1 MAESEDCHPKLLGLL
16 GLAHRAGKL
25 ALGAS
30 SVERL
35 VRKRQKPLV
44 IIASDAGHAQRRK
57 MFALT
62 PVRGFVVNG
71 VDGEGLARALG
82 RKKLVVVAVADAGF
96 VAGINKLGL
105 TISDVDGRGRGR
117 RESMGS

>member
-1 MAESEDCHPKLLGLL
+1 MAESEGSHQKLLGLL

-30 SVERL
+30 GVERL
-35 VRKRQKPLV
+35 VRKRQMPLV
-44 IIASDAGHAQRRK
+44 IIARDVGHAQRRK
-57 MFALT
+57 LLALT
-62 PVRGFVVNG
+62 PVKGFLVDE

-82 RKKLVVVAVADAGF
+82 RKQLVVVAVADAGF

-105 TISDVDGRGRGR
+105 TMCDVDGRGRGR